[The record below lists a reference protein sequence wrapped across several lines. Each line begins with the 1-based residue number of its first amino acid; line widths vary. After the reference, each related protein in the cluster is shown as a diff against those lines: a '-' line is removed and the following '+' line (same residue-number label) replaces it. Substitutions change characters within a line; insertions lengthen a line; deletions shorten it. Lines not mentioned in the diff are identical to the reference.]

1 MIPAALQ
8 NIKLVPQKLL
18 TASIIS
24 LVLTSHATL
33 AANCC
38 HNASARDTM
47 FGNPQSSWH
56 VQLTEGWDSLYMFR
70 GVNMLREDSRY
81 GSSLLWTDLSVA
93 FSLTPNDILTADVW
107 NAFGLGKSSFKE
119 TDVSL
124 MYTHTFGNL
133 FVSAGY
139 MMMIMTSMDMEMYNH
154 ELHGQIGYNIALG
167 SVIITPSV
175 NYFFNLGPDAP
186 TNRYG
191 MAPSASSYLNL
202 RTDISIPLYKDVI
215 ILAPWMSYGQ
225 NFRFNAQEKPNG
237 TSAFFNG
244 ANDFEV
250 GISLPI
256 KINHFL
262 TVSGYGAYSY
272 NFEHLVNTSL
282 STFWGGAKVS
292 LNF

>member
-1 MIPAALQ
+1 M
-8 NIKLVPQKLL
+8 KLVPQKLL
-18 TASIIS
+18 IASIIG
-24 LVLTSHATL
+24 LILTSHAAL

-38 HNASARDTM
+38 HNASARDALVGKT
-47 FGNPQSSWH
+47 QSSWH

-70 GVNMLREDSRY
+70 GVNMLRGDSRY

-119 TDVSL
+119 TDVGL

-139 MMMIMTSMDMEMYNH
+139 MMMAMNMTMGMNSMAMEMYCH
-154 ELHGQIGYNIALG
+154 ELHGQIGYNIFLG

-186 TNRYG
+186 TDRYG
-191 MAPSASSYLNL
+191 MAPTASSYLNL

-215 ILAPWMSYGQ
+215 TLAPWISYGQ

-250 GISLPI
+250 GISLPV

-272 NFEHLVNTSL
+272 NFENLVNTSP